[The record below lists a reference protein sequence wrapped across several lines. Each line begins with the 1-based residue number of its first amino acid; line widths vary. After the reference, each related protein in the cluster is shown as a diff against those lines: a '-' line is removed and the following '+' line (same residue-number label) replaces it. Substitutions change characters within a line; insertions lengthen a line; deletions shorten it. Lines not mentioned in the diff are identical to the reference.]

1 MGDKTKRE
9 HAEKGLSAG
18 VLAILFLLCVGV
30 CALFFSLGFLVGYN
44 EQAYKATPAAERVT
58 APPVTPPTVNPRHAG
73 EPQAKP
79 PATAASA
86 ASLAAPAPAPVT
98 PAQIATAVTESKPPA
113 EAAKSESREPAR
125 QVPPPPSGAQP
136 ESATPAAAGGEVGM
150 GFTVQVAASANKED
164 ADKLVKILKSRG
176 YPVFLVA
183 PEYVQANDNL
193 FRVQVGPFTSRSD
206 AEKVRSQLAQ
216 EGFKQ
221 PFIKP

>member
-44 EQAYKATPAAERVT
+44 EQAYKSAPAAERVT
-58 APPVTPPTVNPRHAG
+58 APPVTPPTVNPPVRTT
-73 EPQAKP
+73 EPQAKQ
-79 PATAASA
+79 PAPTAS
-86 ASLAAPAPAPVT
+86 APAPAPVT
-98 PAQIATAVTESKPPA
+98 PAQIASAVAESKPPA
-113 EAAKSESREPAR
+113 EAAKSEGREVAR
-125 QVPPPPSGAQP
+125 QAPAPPSGAQP
-136 ESATPAAAGGEVGM
+136 ESSTPAAAGGEVGM

-164 ADKLVKILKSRG
+164 AEKLVKILKSRG

-193 FRVQVGPFTSRSD
+193 FRIQVGPFTSRGD
-206 AEKVRSQLAQ
+206 AEKVRAKLAQ
-216 EGFKQ
+216 EGFRQ

>member
-9 HAEKGLSAG
+9 RAEKGLSAG

-44 EQAYKATPAAERVT
+44 EQDYKAAPAAERVT
-58 APPVTPPTVNPRHAG
+58 APPITPPTVIPWHAG
-73 EPQAKP
+73 ESQAKP
-79 PATAASA
+79 PATTAN
-86 ASLAAPAPAPVT
+86 APAPAPVT
-98 PAQIATAVTESKPPA
+98 PAQVASAVAEAKPPA
-113 EAAKSESREPAR
+113 EAAKSESRESVRQAPA
-125 QVPPPPSGAQP
+125 PPSGAQP

-150 GFTVQVAASANKED
+150 GFTVQVAASANRED

-206 AEKVRSQLAQ
+206 AEKVRSKLVQ

>member
-1 MGDKTKRE
+1 MSDKPKAE
-9 HAEKGLSAG
+9 HPEKGLSAG

-44 EQAYKATPAAERVT
+44 EQAYKAAPAAERVT

-79 PATAASA
+79 PATTASA
-86 ASLAAPAPAPVT
+86 PALAPVT
-98 PAQIATAVTESKPPA
+98 PAQIATAVAETKTPG
-113 EAAKSESREPAR
+113 EAAKSEGRNVAR
-125 QVPPPPSGAQP
+125 QVPAPPSGAQP

-183 PEYVQANDNL
+183 PEYLQANDNL

-206 AEKVRSQLAQ
+206 AEKVRSKLAQ